1 MRCLWTLGLG
11 WRHSWRSLPLALL
24 LSLGL
29 LSDAAAKKPKPPP
42 PPPTPPPVVAGA
54 ISQTPLSLTTHVK
67 PLVMLNL
74 SNDHQLYFAAYNEYT
89 DVDEDGIV
97 DRTYEHTFNYYGYFD
112 SFKCYNYSSG
122 VFTPAS
128 YSADK
133 YCAGNWSGNFLNWV
147 TMARIDVVRKVLYG
161 GLRST
166 DSSTSTI
173 LERSYLPND
182 AHSWARH
189 YNGGDLNQLTPFNP
203 PSTAPTSLSTNSTAI
218 SSGTGSRTFKSSFA
232 TTNVQV
238 GDQMLAVSG
247 ATRMVGVVTGFN
259 TTFKDVTIN
268 FSVAP
273 AISGSSKEWN
283 LTNLSRTGLTF
294 CNTTVASGLSQS
306 VTDPPL
312 LRVAQGNYALW
323 AANER
328 WQCRWGEEKAASNA
342 NNVATSGLFAND
354 RNPVKASVGLGN
366 NDYTVRVKV
375 CDPALLGEEFCQQYP
390 SGNYK
395 PSGLLQ
401 LYGDEDSLYFG
412 LMTGSYVKNKSGG
425 VLRKNIVSLQNE
437 INVATDGT
445 FKTPSSGGSIIGSL
459 NKLRIFGYDHS
470 DGTYNSAD
478 NCSWGLSSF
487 TDGKCTNW
495 GNPQSEIFLESL
507 RYFAGKSANSAFTFS
522 GDDKIPGLGLTSWS
536 DPLSSTNYCS
546 PLNIINFNASLAS
559 YDTDQLGD
567 ATDLPGGASASSL
580 TDVVGAGEGIHGKS
594 WFIGESGSS
603 TNQLCTPKSIS
614 SLGNVKGLCPEAP
627 RLQGGY
633 SLAGLAHFA
642 YKKDMRPD
650 LTGSQNIMTY
660 GVALAPGV
668 PKIEIPRPGETKTAV
683 TILPACRNSSVSGN
697 CAIVDFKMVA
707 QDLAAGTGSFFVQWE
722 DSEQGGD
729 YDQDMNGILSYQI
742 TASTIA
748 VTTNTVAQSTG
759 DAMGFGYVISGT
771 GNDGFHVHSGINNFN
786 FSDSSGAPGCSNCA
800 LSNNPTTANYNLGSG
815 AAGVLEQPLYYAAK
829 WGGYNKAMNFPA
841 ESKSWDRDGDGKP
854 DNYAFASDPSKLE
867 DSLNEAFYK
876 VADAAISASAVA
888 SNSTRLD
895 SGSMVYQARFDSKRW
910 SGELLA
916 FPIDDGESGGTQG
929 SLKPSI
935 WDAAKKIPAHGSR
948 KIFTFNAAASPKGV
962 SFAWGSLNAAQQAAL
977 NDNPDTPALD
987 NDGKGALRLA
997 YLRGD
1002 LSNEAPSGAGFR
1014 SRASLLGDIVNS
1026 NPLFLGRQNFGFE
1039 KLPGAEGTSY
1049 KTFRESTAY
1058 TGRSPMLYVGANDG
1072 MLHAFDA
1079 VTGVEKFAYVPNGV
1093 FANLNQLSGT
1103 NYKHLYFVDGAPRGS
1118 DAYVGGQWRTYL
1130 LGSLAAGGKSI
1141 FALDVTSPESFSSG
1155 DIKWEF
1161 TDAADLGF
1169 TFSQPTIARL
1179 ASGDW
1184 VAIFGNGYQSANQ
1197 KAVLFILNLADG
1209 TVLKKID
1216 TGVGSAI
1223 APNGLSTPV
1232 PVDLD
1237 GDRITD
1243 LVYAGDLQGNLWKFD
1258 LSGSSHNQWE
1268 IAFKAGTTPL
1278 PLYTARDGSGKVQPI
1293 TARPAVG
1300 RHKEGGEMVYFGTG
1314 QYYMSDDNIVSA
1326 SGPVQ
1331 SFYGIWDKKAP
1342 ISQTNRSGLQPQTIT
1357 AETFAFGRNV
1367 RLVSKNPIDWA
1378 AKLGWYLDL
1387 SYPSGSLTG
1396 ERAVSM
1402 PLLRHGRVIFVTLI
1416 PSTLPC
1422 LHGGES
1428 WLMEVDALSGGRLGE
1443 SVFDLNQDD
1452 VFNQN
1457 DDVNS
1462 VPVSGLASE
1471 QGIIQTPGIIEAG
1484 EVEYKYT
1491 TGSTGGIG
1499 VTKEKG
1505 GSGAGKG
1512 RRSWI
1517 QLR

>member
-1 MRCLWTLGLG
+1 MRCLWTHGLG
-11 WRHSWRSLPLALL
+11 WHHSWRSLPLALL

-259 TTFKDVTIN
+259 TTSKDVTIN

-273 AISGSSKEWN
+273 AIAGSSKDWT

-294 CNTTVASGLSQS
+294 CNTTVASGTSQS

-328 WQCRWGEEKAASNA
+328 WQCRWSEEKSASNA
-342 NNVATSGLFAND
+342 NDVATSGHFAND
-354 RNPVKASVGLGN
+354 RNPVKASVGLGSH
-366 NDYTVRVKV
+366 DYTVRVKV

-437 INVATDGT
+437 VNVATDGT
-445 FKTPSSGGSIIGSL
+445 FKTPSSGGSIIGTL
-459 NKLRIFGYDHS
+459 NKLRIFGYDHG

-478 NCSWGLSSF
+478 SCSWGLSSF
-487 TDGKCTNW
+487 SDGKCTNW

-507 RYFAGKSANSAFTFS
+507 RYFAGKAANSAFTFS
-522 GDDKIPGLGLTSWS
+522 GDDKISGLGLTSWS
-536 DPLSSTNYCS
+536 DPLSSSNYCS

-559 YDTDQLGD
+559 YDNDQLGG
-567 ATDLPGGASASSL
+567 ATDLPGGASASTL

-594 WFIGESGSS
+594 WFVGESGAS
-603 TNQLCTPKSIS
+603 TNQLCTPKSIA
-614 SLGNVKGLCPEAP
+614 SLGNAKGLCPEAP

-633 SLAGLAHFA
+633 SLAGLAHLA
-642 YKKDMRPD
+642 YKNDMRLD
-650 LTGSQNIMTY
+650 LKDAQTIMTY

-668 PKIEIPRPGETKTAV
+668 PKIEIPKPGETKAAV
-683 TILPACRNSSVSGN
+683 TILPACRNSSVGGN

-707 QDLAAGTGSFFVQWE
+707 QDLADGSGTFFVQWE

-729 YDQDMNGILSYQI
+729 YDQDMNGILSYKI
-742 TASTIA
+742 TGSTLA

-759 DAMGFGYVISGT
+759 DAMGFGYVVSGT
-771 GNDGFHVHSGINNFN
+771 NNDGFHAHSGINNYN

-800 LSNNPTTANYNLGSG
+800 LSNNPSTANYNLGSG
-815 AAGVLEQPLYYAAK
+815 TAGVLEQPLYYAAK
-829 WGGYNKAMNFPA
+829 WAGYNKGLNFPSD
-841 ESKSWDRDGDGKP
+841 SKSWDKDADGKP

-867 DSLNEAFYK
+867 ESINEAFYK

-895 SGSMVYQARFDSKRW
+895 NGTLVYQARFDSKRW
-910 SGELLA
+910 SGELKA
-916 FPIDDGESGGTQG
+916 FPIESDEKSDAQG
-929 SLKPSI
+929 SLKPAI
-935 WDAAKKIPAHGSR
+935 WMAENLIPAHGSR
-948 KIFTFNAAASPKGV
+948 KIYTFNPSAAPKGG
-962 SFAWGSLNAAQQAAL
+962 SFVWDNLNASQQAAL
-977 NDNPDTPALD
+977 NDNPDTPAVD
-987 NDGKGALRLA
+987 NDGKGAQRLS

-1002 LSNEAPSGAGFR
+1002 RSNEDPGGLKFR
-1014 SRASLLGDIVNS
+1014 VRTNTLGDIVNS
-1026 NPLFLGRQNFGFE
+1026 DPLFIGTQSFGFE
-1039 KLPGAEGTSY
+1039 KLPGAEGSSY
-1049 KTFRESTAY
+1049 KTFRESSGY
-1058 TGRSPMLYVGANDG
+1058 KGRSPMLYVGANDG
-1072 MLHAFDA
+1072 MLHAFHA
-1079 VTGVEKFAYVPNGV
+1079 GTGVEKFAFIPNAV
-1093 FANLNQLSGT
+1093 YANLSQLTGT
-1103 NYKHLYFVDGAPRGS
+1103 SYKHLYFVDGAPRGS
-1118 DAYVGGQWRTYL
+1118 DAYVGGQWRSYL

-1141 FALDVTSPESFSSG
+1141 FALDVTAPDSFSAS

-1161 TDAADLGF
+1161 TDSTDLGY

-1184 VAIFGNGYQSANQ
+1184 VAIFGNGYQSASH
-1197 KAVLFILNLADG
+1197 KAILFILNLADG

-1216 TGVGSAI
+1216 TGVGSST

-1243 LVYAGDLQGNLWKFD
+1243 VVYAGDLQGNLWKFD
-1258 LSGSSHNQWE
+1258 LSGSGSSQWGS
-1268 IAFKAGTTPL
+1268 AFKSGSTPK

-1293 TARPAVG
+1293 TARVAVG
-1300 RHKEGGEMVYFGTG
+1300 RHKDGGEMVYFGTG
-1314 QYYMSDDNIVSA
+1314 QYFMADDNMVSA
-1326 SGPVQ
+1326 GGPIQ
-1331 SFYGIWDKKAP
+1331 SFYGIWDKKAL
-1342 ISQTNRSGLQPQTIT
+1342 ISQTDRSVLQQQTIT
-1357 AETFAFGRNV
+1357 KETFGHGRNV
-1367 RLVSKNPIDWA
+1367 RLVSKNPINWA
-1378 AKLGWYLDL
+1378 SKLGWYLDL
-1387 SYPSGSLTG
+1387 SYPAGSITG
-1396 ERAVSM
+1396 ERVVSM
-1402 PLLRHGRVIFVTLI
+1402 PLVRHGRVIFVTLI

-1422 LHGGES
+1422 DYGGKS
-1428 WLMEVDALSGGRLGE
+1428 WLMEIDAVSGGRLEE
-1443 SVFDLNQDD
+1443 SVFDLNKDRE
-1452 VFNQN
+1452 FN
-1457 DDVNS
+1457 DKDYVEGT
-1462 VPVSGLASE
+1462 PVSGLGSE
-1471 QGIIQTPGIIEAG
+1471 QGIIKTPGIIEAG
-1484 EVEYKYT
+1484 TTEYKYT

-1505 GSGAGKG
+1505 GGGAGKG